1 MINMKALAVSTMIVI
16 VLLISLGIAARRFFS
31 DWSSENDMAVAIMCG
46 VICGIIYPFIA
57 KKMEP

>member
-1 MINMKALAVSTMIVI
+1 MINMKALAISTMFVI
-16 VLLISLGIAARRFFS
+16 VLLITLGIIARRFFG
-31 DWSSENDMAVAIMCG
+31 DWSSENDMALAITCG